1 MEDNHIRYDGST
13 VSLDLRFQIGFM
25 IFDRARKHS
34 FMCVCAYVC
43 VCVVFFQ
50 IHQDQQ
56 FGSTSR
62 FDEIQYVSIYF
73 NISYL

>member
-43 VCVVFFQ
+43 VCGVFP
-50 IHQDQQ
+50 DPS
-56 FGSTSR
+56 GST
-62 FDEIQYVSIYF
+62 IWL
-73 NISYL
+73 NIKI